1 MLNKTSSRR
10 MGGIAVSV
18 AIVCA
23 GSAMVASAFI
33 ANPGSA
39 TESLPVPKTAVPAG
53 DYVSVCPDPAH
64 LLKGAM
70 AGTDAEFSPKSE
82 TAKSAVTAVVLNNAT
97 GSIPGS
103 AISGLGSGDR
113 LRTIA
118 EGVDA
123 PAGPDETDK
132 PSEGDVRGDL
142 SAAVVPSEGVNE
154 AVVLRA
160 HPLGQQEAA
169 AGAVLTYSAKDGD
182 LRGLAAANCQR
193 PANDLWLL
201 GANTTIGQ
209 TALLNIYNPSSTPAT
224 VDLELFGADGPID
237 AAGSRGI
244 LVPPGQSESVVL
256 GGLAPD
262 RGQLAVH
269 VHSTGGSVTANI
281 QQSALRDLVPGGVEY
296 LSPGSGPSTRQVVT
310 GVRIQGEETAAEI
323 SGQAGYASASP
334 VLQLAVPGT
343 AEAVVKVQVF
353 GPDGEEPLAE
363 GKVLTVPGET
373 MREIPLS
380 GLPKGTYTVV
390 AISDVSVAATA
401 RLSKGIKTGEPVDM
415 GFSGSVDRM
424 GSRHVIP
431 VASGVDAKLV
441 FGAPFRDAEVELIPI
456 NADGEPGESRTV
468 NIAAGTTE
476 QLPVGGEGA
485 VAFVASA
492 SGGAVYGA
500 QLLTDDGKADIAVVP
515 VPEAVNGE
523 RSLPVSIGY

>member
-1 MLNKTSSRR
+1 
-10 MGGIAVSV
+10 
-18 AIVCA
+18 
-23 GSAMVASAFI
+23 MVASALI

-39 TESLPVPKTAVPAG
+39 TESLPVPETAVPAG

-70 AGTDAEFSPKSE
+70 AGTDAQFSPKSE

-103 AISGLGSGDR
+103 SISKLGGGDR
-113 LRTIA
+113 LSTIA
-118 EGVDA
+118 DGTDGSDGKADTPSSGE
-123 PAGPDETDK
+123 AGD
-132 PSEGDVRGDL
+132 DL
-142 SAAVVPSEGVNE
+142 SAAVVPSEEVSE
-154 AVVLRA
+154 AAVLRA
-160 HPLGQQEAA
+160 QPLGQQEAA
-169 AGAVLTYSAKDGD
+169 AGAVLTYSAEDGD

-193 PANDLWLL
+193 PGNDLWLL

-244 LVPPGQSESVVL
+244 LVPPGKSESVVL

-269 VHSTGGSVTANI
+269 VHSTGGSVTTNI

-310 GVRIQGEETAAEI
+310 GVRVQGEDAASEI

-343 AEAVVKVQVF
+343 TEAVVKVQVF
-353 GPDGEEPLAE
+353 GPDGEEALAE

-373 MREIPLS
+373 VEEISLS

-390 AISDVSVAATA
+390 ATCDVSVAATA
-401 RLSKGIKTGEPVDM
+401 RLSKGIEPGEPVDM
-415 GFSGSVDRM
+415 GFSASVDRM

-431 VASGVDAKLV
+431 IASGVESKLV

-456 NADGEPGESRTV
+456 SADGEPGESRTV
-468 NIAAGTTE
+468 KVAAGTTE
-476 QLPVGGEGA
+476 QVPVEEDGA
-485 VAFVASA
+485 AAFVARA

-515 VPEAVNGE
+515 VPEEVNGE
-523 RSLPVSIGY
+523 RSLPVSVGY